1 MEFIINKSDI
11 RDVLAKVQGIIGRK
25 TSLSITGSVLI
36 KIVGSG
42 MTISAT
48 DLETGFEGFY
58 PARVESGGTVAVNGK
73 KLYEIIRDFPSEE
86 ILIHE
91 IDNRWIEIGNER
103 VEYHIMGMNPDDF
116 PDMPVIEDVNFF
128 EMEAVLFKRMID
140 KSIIIGTGTDE
151 KRAHINGL
159 FFQKDPA
166 AAEEKVAKMIS
177 TDGSRL
183 SKIEAPFE
191 GDFEIPEDI
200 EGFLIP
206 KKGMSEVSKFL
217 GSEGKVQLGFKEN
230 HFIVKK
236 EGETLVLRLL
246 EGDFPKYAGI
256 ITQKEGSS
264 DISIDRQLLIS
275 MLKRMSILSSDD
287 YKSVVFSF
295 DSNRLEVTTTNPDL
309 GESKEDMG
317 IDYDG
322 DMVELAFNPRFF
334 IDSLNAVEDKTAVLN
349 ILDLKNPCLVRGEND
364 NNFLTAIM
372 PMKI

>member
-42 MTISAT
+42 MALSAT

-116 PDMPVIEDVNFF
+116 PDMPVIEDINFF
-128 EMEAVLFKRMID
+128 EMEAGLFKRMID

-159 FFQKDPA
+159 FFQKDA
-166 AAEEKVAKMIS
+166 ATEEKVAKMIS